1 MIPETMFTF
10 NIGVGALIIGIV
22 VFFLSLL
29 AIIWKGKDEIAE
41 TIKKEIAPFESIA
54 YAIDE
59 IQTILRNKLKGISIQ
74 HTLVEKGSSPLNP
87 AEYGAKLIR
96 DSGLGKIL
104 DENKE
109 SLCIKL
115 RASLPKDYTDYDVQ
129 EKSRE
134 LLVSLKD
141 DSMMRPVKEY
151 VYNHPIDIE
160 IVLKVGGLWLRDDFL
175 GKDRQVSKAV
185 ADTENEN

>member
-185 ADTENEN
+185 ADTEN